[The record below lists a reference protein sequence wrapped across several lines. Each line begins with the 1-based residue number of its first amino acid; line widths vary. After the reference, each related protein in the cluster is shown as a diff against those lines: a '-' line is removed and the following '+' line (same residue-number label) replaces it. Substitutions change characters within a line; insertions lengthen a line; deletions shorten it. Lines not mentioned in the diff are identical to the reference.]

1 MNAQELSWAY
11 LIREGCVYKDF
22 CYWSGNYKE
31 MPVKT
36 TQCLEDIREHGIN
49 WKKSGEPSDGCQS
62 EFVDTFSEPA
72 HISTLEGTLVSNSG
86 KKYKWGCLFNEP
98 RNVFEIM
105 AEFHKITSIDEIAAE
120 RLNDTQ

>member
-22 CYWSGNYKE
+22 NYYSGTYE
-31 MPVKT
+31 CMPKKT
-36 TQCLEDIREHGIN
+36 RECLEDIREHGIN
-49 WKKSGEPSDGCQS
+49 WAKSGEPSDGYQT

-98 RNVFEIM
+98 RNVFEII

-120 RLNDTQ
+120 LLK